1 MSLVVV
7 DANVCW
13 MSVSRNM
20 ISAVLEA
27 SQQFV
32 LYVWHL
38 TSFNIIG
45 ATHIGRITEVIPY
58 VEPGE

>member
-1 MSLVVV
+1 
-7 DANVCW
+7 
-13 MSVSRNM
+13 M